1 MKKNK
6 KEDQKKIGI
15 FIVPTEEGTTVK
27 SCVPVSVSFVN
38 KINNSANENKIQAH
52 LKDMRCQH
60 CILDGDNGP
69 MSVLSQTFVDEISS
83 EQMETL
89 IKVMSAN
96 HDSFIENVERRM
108 EEPKPENQ
116 DLTPGDQTE
125 TRDESIKYAAELLKD
140 LECFDNN
147 DDLIIADT
155 YGFVGIPVGQI
166 KAGFLKEMID
176 AFIDKKL
183 LDNG

>member
-1 MKKNK
+1 MKKTK
-6 KEDQKKIGI
+6 KKIGI
-15 FIVPTEEGTTVK
+15 FIVPTEEGTIVK

-38 KINNSANENKIQAH
+38 KINNDANKEKIQNH
-52 LKDMRCQH
+52 LKDMRCKH
-60 CILDGDNGP
+60 YVLDGDNGP
-69 MSVLSQTFVDEISS
+69 ISVLGQTFIDEISA

-96 HDSFIENVERRM
+96 HDSFIENVEQRM
-108 EEPKPENQ
+108 EEPKLETQ

-125 TRDESIKYAAELLKD
+125 TRDESLKYAAELLKD
-140 LECFDNN
+140 IERFDNN

-155 YGFVGIPVGQI
+155 CGFVGIAVGQI
-166 KAGFLKEMID
+166 KAGFLKEIID

>member
-1 MKKNK
+1 MKKTK
-6 KEDQKKIGI
+6 KKIGI
-15 FIVPTEEGTTVK
+15 FIVPTKEGTTVK

-38 KINNSANENKIQAH
+38 KINNDANKEKIQNH

-60 CILDGDNGP
+60 CVLDGDNGP
-69 MSVLSQTFVDEISS
+69 ISVLSQTFIDEISA

-89 IKVMSAN
+89 IKVISAN
-96 HDSFIENVERRM
+96 HDSFIENVEQRM

-125 TRDESIKYAAELLKD
+125 TRDESLKYAAELLKD
-140 LECFDNN
+140 IEPFDNN
-147 DDLIIADT
+147 DNLIIADR
-155 YGFVGIPVGQI
+155 YGFVGIAVGQI
-166 KAGFLKEMID
+166 KAGFLKEIID

>member
-1 MKKNK
+1 MKKTK
-6 KEDQKKIGI
+6 KEIGI
-15 FIVPTEEGTTVK
+15 FIVPTEEGTTVR

-38 KINNSANENKIQAH
+38 KINNDANKKKIQAH

-69 MSVLSQTFVDEISS
+69 ISILSQTFIDEISA

-96 HDSFIENVERRM
+96 HDSFIENVEQRM
-108 EEPKPENQ
+108 EEPKPENKH
-116 DLTPGDQTE
+116 LESGDQKN
-125 TRDESIKYAAELLKD
+125 DESLKRAAELLKD
-140 LECFDNN
+140 LEHFENN

-155 YGFVGIPVGQI
+155 CGFIGIAIDQI
-166 KAGFLKEMID
+166 KVGFLKEMID